1 MDKETKN
8 HRQKNNKKSIYR
20 RQMSG
25 TNLSLPGDLIKEI
38 GFPSYTKIKTYW
50 NIDKYY
56 NQAVLTSE
64 VSEEMLIEDI
74 SLGTISDVE
83 SNESDDQL
91 SGGRIRIPEDMPK
104 ICFSRL
110 KNCDEVI
117 LIPVYQHKNRN
128 LDNTLVYVCP
138 AQEFDELLS
147 TIVSNGITHR
157 GPNVLPGNPTQID
170 LIPMFSPARVDENMW
185 FQQHIS
191 MWITRV
197 VENDNLRCELSLY

>member
-38 GFPSYTKIKTYW
+38 GFPYLNKTKTCW
-50 NIDKYY
+50 HIDNYY
-56 NQAVLTSE
+56 NQAVLTSKVQE
-64 VSEEMLIEDI
+64 DRLIDGI
-74 SLGTISDVE
+74 SLGTISDIE
-83 SNESDDQL
+83 SIESDDQL
-91 SGGRIRIPEDMPK
+91 SGGRIRIPESMPK

-138 AQEFDELLS
+138 AGEFDEVVS
-147 TIVSNGITHR
+147 TIVSNRITHR
-157 GPNVLPGNPTQID
+157 GPNVLPENQTQID
-170 LIPMFSPARVDENMW
+170 LIPKFSPTHVDENKW
-185 FQQHIS
+185 SPSTDDDVDHQGS
-191 MWITRV
+191 S
-197 VENDNLRCELSLY
+197 ES